1 MPGFCVPYQQPD
13 LTVQGLR
20 ASVQRLE
27 DVVTCLQQQAGQTQA
42 QLAEYEA
49 RLRELSDHVY
59 TNEHVLN
66 EILEQMQKDNL
77 GDVNPGRLR
86 VGGRPRKKPLPALTV
101 PESAQ
106 YQRETES
113 STRQHAEKIV

>member
-27 DVVTCLQQQAGQTQA
+27 DAVTFLQQQAGQVQTQLMEA
-42 QLAEYEA
+42 EA
-49 RLRELSDHVY
+49 RVKELSDHVC
-59 TNEHVLN
+59 TNEHVMS
-66 EILEQMQKDNL
+66 EFFDQMQKDNM
-77 GDVNPGRLR
+77 GDVTPGKLR

-101 PESAQ
+101 PETGQ

-113 STRQHAEKIV
+113 TRQRAEAFA